1 MDAARLRRN
10 VTIAVVG
17 ATTAVAVAIAANP
30 LPGSPPGATVSAAP
44 GGDEASLSARES
56 RAAARLA
63 AAEEY
68 VRAIADARDAS
79 EAASAAAAVPA
90 SPVVSV
96 APASPA
102 VVSSGSS

>member
-1 MDAARLRRN
+1 MDPARLRRN
-10 VTIAVVG
+10 VTIAVAG
-17 ATTAVAVAIAANP
+17 ATAVVSVAIAANP
-30 LPGSPPGATVSAAP
+30 LPGSPPATVPAASV
-44 GGDEASLSARES
+44 GDEAALGARES

-79 EAASAAAAVPA
+79 EAASAAAAAPA

-96 APASPA
+96 APAAPA